1 MNGNDSFKRCRRC
14 GKMIGI
20 IKERAYRKII
30 VDAEAV
36 PVVPDPLGETFI
48 RIDGSKLRGKELSID
63 AAVALERGTSKNAT
77 EYVYRPHTKCRGYE
91 DEM

>member
-1 MNGNDSFKRCRRC
+1 MNGRDSFKRCRKC

-20 IKERAYRKII
+20 IRERAYRKIL

-36 PVVPDPLGETFI
+36 LVMPDTTGEIFIELDGRKIKGREADFEEKAAYGVPGGP
-48 RIDGSKLRGKELSID
+48 
-63 AAVALERGTSKNAT
+63 
-77 EYVYRPHTKCRGYE
+77 EYAYRPHRCGASE

>member
-1 MNGNDSFKRCRRC
+1 MNGSDSFKRCRHC

-20 IKERAYRKII
+20 IRERAYRKII

-36 PVVPDPLGETFI
+36 PVLLDALGEVFI
-48 RIDGSKLRGKELSID
+48 RIDGSKLRGKEMSID
-63 AAVALERGTSKNAT
+63 AALTLERGTSKNVT
-77 EYVYRPHTKCRGYE
+77 EYAYRTHRCKA